1 MLTVDNIEVFGFD
14 TAVRAMR
21 NPMNSWSKSDSYW
34 CYEECNCEGC
44 EHEFESICTNDEYI
58 IGDNDMNLMKR
69 LTRSGVEHR
78 TFLRFMVVSMDVTA
92 PLYFWKEADRYRF
105 KEQVSTSTMH
115 KIADHEFTHADFSC
129 EHLSDDSLRILDTVI
144 YTLNRYRDIYVN
156 YNPDITHEH
165 DKKHYWW
172 QMIQLLPSSYNQ
184 KRTIM
189 MSYETVLKIIRERKN
204 HKLDEWRTQLV
215 PQLLQ
220 LPYVKE
226 FVEVAEC

>member
-21 NPMNSWSKSDSYW
+21 NPLNSWSKSDSEF
-34 CYEECNCEGC
+34 CTDELRECTDCVFNNTV
-44 EHEFESICTNDEYI
+44 CTHDQLI
-58 IGDNDMNLMKR
+58 IGENDMNLMKR

-78 TFLRFMVVSMDVTA
+78 TFLRFIMVTMDISG

-105 KEQVSTSTMH
+105 KEQISTSTMH

-129 EHLSDDSLRILDTVI
+129 EHLSLDSLRILDTII
-144 YTLNRYRDIYVN
+144 YTLNRYRDIYIN

-165 DKKHYWW
+165 DKKYYWW
-172 QMIQLLPSSYNQ
+172 QMIQLLPSSFNQ

-189 MSYETVLKIIRERKN
+189 MSYETVLKIIKEREN
-204 HKLDEWRTQLV
+204 HKLDEWRTQFV
-215 PQLLQ
+215 PELKK
-220 LPYVKE
+220 LPYVSE
-226 FVEVAEC
+226 FVGVLK

>member
-21 NPMNSWSKSDSYW
+21 NPMNSWSKSDSRW

-58 IGDNDMNLMKR
+58 IGDNDLDLMRR

-78 TFLRFMVVSMDVTA
+78 TFLRFMAVSMDVTA

-105 KEQVSTSTMH
+105 KEQISTSTMH
-115 KIADHEFTHADFSC
+115 KIADHEFTLDDFSC
-129 EHLSDDSLRILDTVI
+129 EHLDEYSKECLAYINGWLDH
-144 YTLNRYRDIYVN
+144 YRKLYID
-156 YNPDITHEH
+156 TK
-165 DKKHYWW
+165 DKTYWW
-172 QMIQLLPSSYNQ
+172 QMIQLLPSSFNQ
-184 KRTIM
+184 KRTVM

-215 PQLLQ
+215 PQLMQ

-226 FVEVAEC
+226 FTEVAEC